1 MMLLS
6 EHFEQAEFLCKC
18 GRQECDAPLLPHP
31 QLVNKLEDL
40 RVKIGFHPIKIN
52 SGLRCSWY
60 NNKEGGKKDSA
71 HLIGQAADLACP
83 DSITRYEMM
92 LAIPHIF
99 SRFGI
104 GKTFIHVDISTI
116 LDQKVCWLYE

>member
-1 MMLLS
+1 MLLS
-6 EHFEQAEFLCKC
+6 EHFTHDEFLCKC
-18 GRQECDAPLLPHP
+18 GRQECNAPLLPNP
-31 QLVNKLEDL
+31 LLVTKLEEL

-60 NNKEGGKKDSA
+60 NEREGGGKKSA
-71 HLIGQAADLACP
+71 HLTGEAADLACP
-83 DSITRYEMM
+83 NSITRYEMM

-99 SRFGI
+99 NRFGI
-104 GKTFIHVDISTI
+104 GKSFIHVDISTV